1 MFRTFKQTSKA
12 ETDNILEQK
21 DPVNTKKST
30 RLWINCFNEYLL
42 AKQLPKA
49 EDVNLDLLPEI
60 LESFYSEVQKKPNK
74 KGKENDIEIS
84 IKTPPCVPLE
94 LL

>member
-1 MFRTFKQTSKA
+1 MLGETLIMENEVNTPDCSSMFGTFKQTSKA
-12 ETDNILEQK
+12 ERDNILEQK

-30 RLWINCFNEYLL
+30 RLWMNCFNEYLL

-60 LESFYSEVQKKPNK
+60 L
-74 KGKENDIEIS
+74 
-84 IKTPPCVPLE
+84 
-94 LL
+94 